1 MMHNNTPDSQK
12 QIVITGTSRG
22 IGLETAR
29 YLAGKGHRVLALS
42 RNVEPVQTLSAQFD
56 GLVSYEQ
63 VDLADES
70 VQLEQLISKHF
81 GRVDALINN
90 AGALINK
97 PFVETSIEDWRRL
110 IDINLISAIRM
121 VHACLP
127 LMSRNAQVLNISSM
141 GGFQGSMKFP
151 GLSAYSTTKGALS
164 ILTEC
169 LSEELIGHN
178 VHVNALCLG
187 AVQTEMLSE
196 AFPGYKAPI
205 SSEQMAAYIGDFAVL
220 HGRLFNGKII
230 PVAINNPST

>member
-1 MMHNNTPDSQK
+1 MAKGTLSDQTKH
-12 QIVITGTSRG
+12 IVITGTSRG

-29 YLAGKGHRVLALS
+29 YLANQGHKVLALS
-42 RNVEPVQTLSAQFD
+42 RNVQPISELASEFN
-56 GLVSYEQ
+56 GFIEFES
-63 VDLADES
+63 VDLSDDS
-70 VQLEQLISKHF
+70 VNLEELVARHF
-81 GRVDALINN
+81 NKVDALINN

-97 PFVETSIEDWRRL
+97 PFLETGIDEWKKL
-110 IDINLISAIRM
+110 IDINLLSAIRM

-127 LMSRNAQVLNISSM
+127 LMTRNAQILNISSM

-196 AFPGYKAPI
+196 AFPGYHAPI
-205 SSEQMAAYIGDFAVL
+205 SSEQMAAYIGDVVVK
-220 HGRLFNGKII
+220 HGKLFNGKIL
-230 PVAINNPST
+230 PVAINNPNV

>member
-29 YLAGKGHRVLALS
+29 YLAGKGHHVLALS